1 MQLRN
6 NNYKPKEEQ
15 KILDEIFV
23 LKKSFKSLREFE
35 LKQREN
41 KKYREERSRLI
52 EQRNEVFSKVQAII
66 LQEEEIKREIN
77 HLRHIIHSSEKS
89 IEHLK
94 TLRPELEFIFT
105 EEQKKKD
112 IFKLKK
118 QKEKFKVKREKSL
131 MKHKERPKKWEEYEV
146 KKEPYEEEKDICK
159 RLLAYLNTT
168 LPTNHCKNDSSETEI
183 EPCVSSVSSLHLLSE
198 SPCGSFYS
206 KPKYSSMESTPSKKK
221 KSRDKKKEQKA
232 SKKRELSH
240 PPDVISNLSKFSFP
254 IPKTTE
260 DVSSCI
266 SLIEKKLKYYDSLCD
281 KNEKLGSLEKID
293 VVDKACNSNHLPCL
307 DSNKEKCASVS
318 GEEKVDCQNSQL
330 VPPLISIN
338 DSLLHAS
345 NSSSKDVPN
354 GDSNHI
360 RNSNGLNFGD
370 SKFSSDPNC
379 STSYFSLPVP
389 LVPDSHHTEN
399 SLGPTYASV
408 AAGVKV

>member
-1 MQLRN
+1 MN
-6 NNYKPKEEQ
+6 
-15 KILDEIFV
+15 
-23 LKKSFKSLREFE
+23 
-35 LKQREN
+35 
-41 KKYREERSRLI
+41 
-52 EQRNEVFSKVQAII
+52 
-66 LQEEEIKREIN
+66 
-77 HLRHIIHSSEKS
+77 
-89 IEHLK
+89 
-94 TLRPELEFIFT
+94 
-105 EEQKKKD
+105 
-112 IFKLKK
+112 
-118 QKEKFKVKREKSL
+118 
-131 MKHKERPKKWEEYEV
+131 
-146 KKEPYEEEKDICK
+146 KEPYEEEKDICK

-168 LPTNHCKNDSSETEI
+168 LPTNHCKNESSETEI
-183 EPCVSSVSSLHLLSE
+183 EPCVSSVSSLHLSSE

-206 KPKYSSMESTPSKKK
+206 KPKYSSMESVPSKKK

-240 PPDVISNLSKFSFP
+240 PPDVLSSLSKFSFP
-254 IPKTTE
+254 IPKTTD

-318 GEEKVDCQNSQL
+318 GEEKIDCKNSQL

-338 DSLLHAS
+338 DSLLHTS
-345 NSSSKDVPN
+345 NSSSKDVAN
-354 GDSNHI
+354 SDNNII

-389 LVPDSHHTEN
+389 LVPESHHTEN